1 MALVTLRPGSGAEA
15 PLNVISAESDG
26 GTSATFIGGD
36 IQPFTG
42 IVVDTTFADTHWHT
56 QQCATEVALPVI
68 VPHAGGPVKF
78 SIDFPVDELINPKSV
93 RITVGYV
100 LEKRDAAQAIV
111 PMVVADNIVLC
122 NDKYPI
128 KKTTFIIN
136 NQPQFG
142 TMLNRD
148 HEIIARR
155 LRLLQ
160 LIRSD
165 WVSSIKRLH
174 ACKNGFLPNHQTKAD
189 NRIGKSGIYADIAAA
204 GDRTAF
210 ADCPPSTTVWAD
222 EVKHLVK
229 DDTASL
235 LAPVAHG
242 VVGAAPE
249 NFFRVESES
258 EGIMGA
264 SCMYPGIITNFQCVL
279 DFKSIYEWLY
289 SDLTNGHVPVVAV
302 ADTHGIERAFI
313 KVTKIFV
320 EYQSLL
326 PSTPL
331 WDALSNAAT
340 AGGGVAKS
348 PSYPI
353 ELVQNY
359 GGPKEFTAGST
370 AIRHEVTGSDVPD
383 ILQVATQTF
392 NNQNTKSGNQAFLDW
407 PKITKQSFGVTTQ
420 GREAFK
426 NTGDSL
432 FAASAATV
440 DSLDVMTHLST
451 DVAFKYQQ
459 WFKGTIARNFKTA
472 QGRPL
477 EDYSHFLDD
486 PTAWIHGN
494 AFNMFPTST
503 CLSTQNDLKSPVYA
517 APFVVHSTLA
527 APLELAT
534 SDHFVGVSKAVL
546 VNSQNSALI
555 ASRYITGTSVDA
567 VLDKMR
573 GDDEMEEV
581 EEPAV

>member
-1 MALVTLRPGSGAEA
+1 M
-15 PLNVISAESDG
+15 
-26 GTSATFIGGD
+26 
-36 IQPFTG
+36 
-42 IVVDTTFADTHWHT
+42 
-56 QQCATEVALPVI
+56 
-68 VPHAGGPVKF
+68 
-78 SIDFPVDELINPKSV
+78 DELINPKSV

-111 PMVVADNIVLC
+111 PMVVGDNIVLC

-189 NRIGKSGIYADIAAA
+189 NRAGKSGIYADVAGAA
-204 GDRTAF
+204 GVAAPRVAF

-235 LAPVAHG
+235 LATVAAG
-242 VVGAAPE
+242 VAGPAPE

-289 SDLTNGHVPVVAV
+289 SDLTNGVVGDIT
-302 ADTHGIERAFI
+302 DTHGIERAFI

-353 ELVQNY
+353 
-359 GGPKEFTAGST
+359 
-370 AIRHEVTGSDVPD
+370 
-383 ILQVATQTF
+383 
-392 NNQNTKSGNQAFLDW
+392 
-407 PKITKQSFGVTTQ
+407 
-420 GREAFK
+420 
-426 NTGDSL
+426 
-432 FAASAATV
+432 
-440 DSLDVMTHLST
+440 
-451 DVAFKYQQ
+451 
-459 WFKGTIARNFKTA
+459 
-472 QGRPL
+472 
-477 EDYSHFLDD
+477 
-486 PTAWIHGN
+486 
-494 AFNMFPTST
+494 
-503 CLSTQNDLKSPVYA
+503 
-517 APFVVHSTLA
+517 
-527 APLELAT
+527 
-534 SDHFVGVSKAVL
+534 
-546 VNSQNSALI
+546 
-555 ASRYITGTSVDA
+555 
-567 VLDKMR
+567 
-573 GDDEMEEV
+573 
-581 EEPAV
+581 